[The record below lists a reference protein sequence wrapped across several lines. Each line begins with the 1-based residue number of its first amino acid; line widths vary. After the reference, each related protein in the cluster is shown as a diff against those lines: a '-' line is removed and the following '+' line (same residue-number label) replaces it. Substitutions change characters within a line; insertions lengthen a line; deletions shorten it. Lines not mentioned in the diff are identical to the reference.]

1 MSQPTPARSE
11 QSIEVAQASAPPA
24 ESRPAAGYGL
34 RGVYVQT
41 FGCQMNEYDSAKLLE
56 QLRAE
61 GYRPVGRPD
70 DADLVLINTCA
81 IREKSE
87 HKLDSLLGTLA
98 EVKARRPGQVIGV
111 TGCVAQER
119 GADLI
124 KRSRHVDLV
133 LGTDNLFELP
143 DALLQ
148 VQRGTRV
155 LRTEWNP
162 ADALPGGKKVR
173 NFIPPLAGPSG
184 QPGWTPLAGPWTD
197 TTGAISVAA
206 QLAITKGCNN
216 FCTFCIVPYTR
227 GREVSREPDSIVAEA
242 RTLVARGVR
251 EITLLGQNVNSY
263 RAAGVDFV
271 ALLERL
277 GEIDGLVRLRYTSPH
292 PKDFHERLARAHRDL
307 PALCEHLHLPVQSGS
322 DRILKSMRRNH
333 TIRAYQAKIARVREL
348 VPHLAVTTDL
358 IVGFP
363 GETETDFEA
372 TLELMRAVRFDQV
385 YAFKFSPR
393 LQTPAA
399 AHPDQVPE
407 AVKAERLARLF
418 DLHERTVAALHAG
431 RVGSRQE
438 VLVEG
443 PARTPGA
450 AAGRTRANTQTTVL
464 DCAVPAGT
472 LVPVEIVA
480 ARKFALLARIA
491 GAS

>member
-1 MSQPTPARSE
+1 MRQPTPARSE
-11 QSIEVAQASAPPA
+11 YTPDFARAPAPPA
-24 ESRPAAGYGL
+24 ESRPPTGSAL

-98 EVKARRPGQVIGV
+98 EGKARRPGQVIGV

-124 KRSRHVDLV
+124 RRSRHVDLV

-143 DALLQ
+143 DALRQ
-148 VQRGTRV
+148 VQRGQRV
-155 LRTEWNP
+155 LRTEWHP
-162 ADALPGGKKVR
+162 ADAQPGGKKVR
-173 NFIPPLAGPSG
+173 NFIPPLAGPAG
-184 QPGWTPLAGPWTD
+184 RTGWTPPTDPWTD
-197 TTGAISVAA
+197 TAGATSVVA

-216 FCTFCIVPYTR
+216 FCTFCVVPYTR
-227 GREVSREPDSIVAEA
+227 GREVSREPDPIVAEA
-242 RTLVARGVR
+242 RSLVARGVR

-277 GEIDGLVRLRYTSPH
+277 SGIDGLARLRYTSPH

-322 DRILKSMRRNH
+322 DRMLKAMRRNH
-333 TIRAYQAKIARVREL
+333 TIRAYLAKIERVREL
-348 VPHLAVTTDL
+348 VPQLAVTTDL

-372 TLELMRAVRFDQV
+372 TLGLMRAVRFDQV

-399 AHPDQVPE
+399 AYPEQVPE
-407 AVKAERLARLF
+407 AVKAERLGRLF
-418 DLHERTVAALHAG
+418 DLHERTVAALHAE

-450 AAGRTRANTQTTVL
+450 ATGRTRANTQTTVL
-464 DCAVPAGT
+464 DCAAPAGT

-480 ARKFALLARIA
+480 ARRFALLARIA